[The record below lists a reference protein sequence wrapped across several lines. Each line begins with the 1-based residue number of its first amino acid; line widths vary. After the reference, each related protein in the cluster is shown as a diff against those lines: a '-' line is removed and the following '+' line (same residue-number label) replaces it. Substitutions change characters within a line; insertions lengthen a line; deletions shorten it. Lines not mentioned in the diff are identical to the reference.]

1 MIPYLSGKASWM
13 CVHINLLLCVLQ
25 RKQEKRGR
33 LHWKYKVAAANLI
46 SLSLRVHNFSK
57 VAGAFEYISSEQQN
71 SLSTSSCF
79 YLIRGVR
86 VAAWKEAACAIF
98 HARNL
103 EWCAPISEKLLRAPP
118 PQIRALQT
126 HTLIFLSFSSVC
138 ENKCS
143 SANVEIKLIAR
154 GVALFCAFFSR
165 APDAE

>member
-86 VAAWKEAACAIF
+86 VAAWKKRRVRFFMRAILNDAPLSAKNF
-98 HARNL
+98 CVRRHRKFAR
-103 EWCAPISEKLLRAPP
+103 CKH
-118 PQIRALQT
+118 T
-126 HTLIFLSFSSVC
+126 HSSFSLSLVC
-138 ENKCS
+138 VRIN
-143 SANVEIKLIAR
+143 AAAQMLRLN
-154 GVALFCAFFSR
+154 
-165 APDAE
+165 